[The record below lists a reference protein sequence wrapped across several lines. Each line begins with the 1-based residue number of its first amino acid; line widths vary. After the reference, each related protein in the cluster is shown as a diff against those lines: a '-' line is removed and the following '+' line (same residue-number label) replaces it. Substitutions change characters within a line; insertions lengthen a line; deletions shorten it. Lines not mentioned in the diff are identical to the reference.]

1 MEAELF
7 DHVHTLGGYIERKI
21 RKGEATVWGVNW
33 SRKQQERDVV
43 MKNIDREMAI
53 YIWMC
58 LGHWSF
64 CPAQAHETCNEKK
77 YRWSWWK

>member
-53 YIWMC
+53 YMDVFGTLIFLSSTSTWN
-58 LGHWSF
+58 L
-64 CPAQAHETCNEKK
+64 
-77 YRWSWWK
+77 